1 MNNMI
6 KGFTQTLPVLP
17 RNSDN
22 KPVPIKVLA
31 AKLMNAKKYLLFVSL
46 GLGSLFLIFR
56 NSTVWI
62 SY

>member
-1 MNNMI
+1 MI
-6 KGFTQTLPVLP
+6 KGFTQILPVLA

-22 KPVPIKVLA
+22 KPIPSKVLA

-46 GLGSLFLIFR
+46 LGSLFLIFR
-56 NSTVWI
+56 NPTVWI